1 MEEEP
6 KPKKAKIYTKT
17 GDKGT
22 TSLYSGERK
31 SKSDLEFHVLGK
43 MDTLSSYIGL
53 AISFMEIY
61 YKDTVMMS
69 IFREIQ
75 NDLLN
80 FGSNVATT
88 NPKKR
93 TELEKIRLNVIES
106 EIDSMEAKLPP
117 LKEFI
122 LPGGHIAAAHVHMC
136 RVSAR
141 ECERYYV
148 RWLLEN
154 DQDEDR
160 IYILKYLNRLS
171 DYMFTVA
178 RFINCIMKVDTI
190 KKNKLPESL
199 E

>member
-6 KPKKAKIYTKT
+6 KPKKAMIYTKT

-31 SKSDLEFHVLGK
+31 NKSDLEFHVLGK

-53 AISFMEIY
+53 AISFMEIH
-61 YKDTVMMS
+61 YKDKVMMS
-69 IFREIQ
+69 IFRAIQ

-93 TELEKIRLNVIES
+93 VELEKIRLNVIES
-106 EIDSMEAKLPP
+106 EIDNMDAKLPP

-122 LPGGHIAAAHVHMC
+122 LPGGHIVAAHVHIC

-148 RWLLEN
+148 EWLLEN

-178 RFINCIMKVDTI
+178 RFVNWLMKVDTI
-190 KKNKLPESL
+190 KKNKLPE
-199 E
+199 